1 MTRIAIIA
9 LPSNRVINVAECEEL
24 PTFEDE
30 NIIAVVSHTAN
41 IGDSFDGENIISQQT
56 IEPSISAVDT
66 AKDVLAECRRK
77 KENGGI
83 NLNGINV
90 KTTEG
95 SLIKINGA
103 VSRAIL
109 ENNDSNSH
117 KFYAEDGSEHPLT
130 NAQFKAIGLAL
141 ANHMQKCLD
150 AANVVEKSIG
160 NYKTTEEIKTA
171 FNEAYN
177 A

>member
-1 MTRIAIIA
+1 MLI
-9 LPSNRVINVAECEEL
+9 NREVYTNGNVTTE
-24 PTFEDE
+24 TYDDG
-30 NIIAVVSHTAN
+30 VS
-41 IGDSFDGENIISQQT
+41 GSQT
-56 IEPSISAVDT
+56 
-66 AKDVLAECRRK
+66 LAAYRK
-77 KENGGI
+77 EKESGGI

-90 KTTEG
+90 KTTET

-117 KFYAEDGSEHPLT
+117 KFYAEDGSEYTLT
-130 NAQFKAIGLAL
+130 NAQFKVIGLAL

-150 AANVVEKSIG
+150 AANVVEQDIEKH
-160 NYKTTEEIKTA
+160 TTAEQVQAA
-171 FNEAYN
+171 FDEAYN